1 MLLAPEYFQPLE
13 RYSSTQKG
21 IQPRFKQIDR
31 SRVTV
36 NKGSNSRLGVDK
48 LRGSWVGS
56 EAEGESNKR
65 NRFRDSGRNKN
76 TFLLLHFPQPRGQ
89 V

>member
-48 LRGSWVGS
+48 
-56 EAEGESNKR
+56 
-65 NRFRDSGRNKN
+65 
-76 TFLLLHFPQPRGQ
+76 
-89 V
+89 